1 MTSNGSEESRSRS
14 NMSPDMDLEKDTRP
28 EHSPYASET
37 CAVQFRDGYKL
48 YIPRESLNQVEQISR
63 YLVRGGTRLGAR
75 FNHITSA
82 TGHVLLHFLVCGV
95 YQCLRPEGDTLEK
108 RRASEFKTA
117 LDVYLAA
124 DSLQLPRLR
133 DLARREIARVGDTLS
148 LPSIMSAFEDSD
160 MSSNMPLG
168 VTEYLESRIFSFG
181 EEATPAVIDSM
192 LSELEGPNTL
202 SRILLRS
209 IVRLKSS
216 ELPKQQQKLHNNEG
230 EVYLWT
236 PQNVLEGMMKRR
248 RSTPEQAMK
257 EAEAKAE
264 TLSKVAE
271 SLPLAEKASF
281 GESKAFPA
289 EQAPAECVPAEEA
302 DSEKHSLLTKEE
314 IKALNSYK
322 QSKRGGE
329 PKAFPA
335 EEAPAECDP
344 TAEADCEMHSLL
356 TKEEVKAL
364 HSYKQSK
371 RGGEPKAFPAK
382 EPPAQYVPA
391 EEADSEKQSLLTKE
405 EISALHCRQSK
416 RSSRQLKRDRAHLE
430 LCIERALIQD
440 DLKAPKLMS
449 VASIEEAAAA
459 PFSMTPAMEERPTI
473 DLPGSL
479 NTKGD
484 QWEAGSFD
492 RPGSRSSET
501 WSFAGTPA
509 SHSSQTSH
517 KVEVSKDRTEGC
529 EEDFWETFF
538 IGSQKKNQGMPS

>member
-14 NMSPDMDLEKDTRP
+14 NMSPDMDLEKDNRP

-37 CAVQFRDGYKL
+37 CAVAFRDGEKL
-48 YIPRESLNQVEQISR
+48 YIPREYLNQVEQISR
-63 YLVRGGTRLGAR
+63 YLVRGGTRPGAR

-108 RRASEFKTA
+108 RRTSEFKTA

-124 DSLQLPRLR
+124 DSLHLPRLR

-168 VTEYLESRIFSFG
+168 VNAYLESRILSFG

-216 ELPKQQQKLHNNEG
+216 ELLKQQQKLHNNEG

-236 PQNVLEGMMKRR
+236 SQNVLEGMMKRR

-264 TLSKVAE
+264 TLSEVAE
-271 SLPLAEKASF
+271 SLSLAEKASF
-281 GESKAFPA
+281 
-289 EQAPAECVPAEEA
+289 
-302 DSEKHSLLTKEE
+302 
-314 IKALNSYK
+314 
-322 QSKRGGE
+322 GE

-344 TAEADCEMHSLL
+344 TAEADCGMHSLL
-356 TKEEVKAL
+356 TKEEIKAL

-371 RGGEPKAFPAK
+371 RGGEPRAFPAE
-382 EPPAQYVPA
+382 EPPAKCIPA
-391 EEADSEKQSLLTKE
+391 AEAGSEKQSLLTKE
-405 EISALHCRQSK
+405 EIKALHYRQSQ
-416 RSSRQLKRDRAHLE
+416 RGSRQLKRDRAHLE

-440 DLKAPKLMS
+440 DLKAPKVIN
-449 VASIEEAAAA
+449 VASIEEATAA
-459 PFSMTPAMEERPTI
+459 PFSMTPAMEERPTL

-484 QWEAGSFD
+484 QWETASFD
-492 RPGSRSSET
+492 RPGSRGSET

-509 SHSSQTSH
+509 SHSSQTSP
-517 KVEVSKDRTEGC
+517 KLDVSKDHAEVTEDVVC
-529 EEDFWETFF
+529 DWDAIFKRSRER
-538 IGSQKKNQGMPS
+538 NQGWPSWVNPMGSVKDL